1 MLIAKIHLLTVATT
15 TRTYLQILST
25 RISGKLSKLFENKL
39 GGVGHC
45 FAWQGTRPTGGVGE
59 NYPVRCSAVRE
70 AQNRLL
76 CQAFLFVFYGLPNI
90 FRQKSGYFLQYL
102 QFKFLVWWLSKVSNF
117 GETINFQT

>member
-1 MLIAKIHLLTVATT
+1 MQGVVDKCTEVLGSACSIAQAGEAGGGQKT
-15 TRTYLQILST
+15 
-25 RISGKLSKLFENKL
+25 L

-117 GETINFQT
+117 GENINF

>member
-1 MLIAKIHLLTVATT
+1 SYSPMSAIHVALRMSSHSRASFTT
-15 TRTYLQILST
+15 
-25 RISGKLSKLFENKL
+25 L